1 MGDRGNIVVR
11 EGASAVWLY
20 SHWGGSEIGEV
31 VRKALAKKQ
40 RWDDTPY
47 LTRIVFQELLNG
59 DTGTSGFGI
68 ATSICDNEHPVIVVD
83 TSKQEVQI
91 YGGDGDISGKPIKK
105 TSFTDYIIAAKA
117 AKHKEDPGED

>member
-20 SHWGGSEIGEV
+20 SHWRGSEIGEV

-83 TSKQEVQI
+83 TSKQEVQT
-91 YGGDGDISGKPIKK
+91 YGDDGDISGKPIKK
-105 TSFTDYIIAAKA
+105 TSFTDYIAAKA